1 VTEISSI
8 PRPAFLRV
16 VGRALAR
23 PVNLLVGGAAAVVAV
38 TADSWTAAAVGGA
51 AYLGLAAWNVASPR
65 FWMKALSDPGGAFSG
80 EDVEMP
86 KPRKLADP
94 ALRAYARSMGQSRK
108 ELVRLVAGGSSVT
121 PELVSIAVPL
131 RDLDAR
137 AARLLRMGDG
147 IYRYLEGVDP
157 GGLRR
162 EATRLRANAG
172 DSRDA
177 AAREQYAA
185 SAAAREEQLRT
196 VEDLRAALDRVRASV
211 ARIVAT
217 LEGLVAKFVRVR
229 ALDAEAMHALSGD
242 VDHELQRV
250 SMEIGA
256 LEETI
261 RHVGGAKVAA
271 R

>member
-1 VTEISSI
+1 M
-8 PRPAFLRV
+8 
-16 VGRALAR
+16 
-23 PVNLLVGGAAAVVAV
+23 NLLVGGAGAVAG
-38 TADSWTAAAVGGA
+38 ASMDSWTVAAVGGA
-51 AYLGLAAWNVASPR
+51 AYLVLAAWDVASPR
-65 FWMKALSDPGGAFSG
+65 FWMKALSDPRGAFSD
-80 EDVEMP
+80 EDAELP

-94 ALRAYARSMGQSRK
+94 TLRAYARSIGRARK
-108 ELVRLVAGGSSVT
+108 ELVRLVGAGSSVT
-121 PELVSIAVPL
+121 AELVGIAVPL
-131 RDLDAR
+131 RDLEAR

-147 IYRYLEGVDP
+147 IYRYLASVDP

-172 DSRDA
+172 DTGDA

-196 VEDLRAALDRVRASV
+196 LEDLRAAHDRVRASV

-217 LEGLVAKFVRVR
+217 LEALVAKFVRVR
-229 ALDAEAMHALSGD
+229 ALDAEAMHDLSGD
-242 VDHELQRV
+242 VDHELKRV
-250 SMEIGA
+250 STEIGA

-261 RHVGGAKVAA
+261 RHVAGARVAA